1 MPVKFFV
8 WAKKSAYFGIMS
20 VMVFLTVLLQS
31 ALLLQTKQT
40 AVSRY
45 CRNYV
50 PMLYKIN
57 FDCDSAAIC
66 VDGDSRLIGGATSAE
81 GLLETCF
88 NGVYQPVNA
97 EEFTVLEASTVCRQ
111 LGIAT
116 GVQMIFGFSAVCRHS
131 KASAYLLC
139 LQIHIA
145 GQLG

>member
-1 MPVKFFV
+1 MGEEKCILRDYVCDGIPDCTATISTF
-8 WAKKSAYFGIMS
+8 ASDETNCGKS
-20 VMVFLTVLLQS
+20 VLQKLC
-31 ALLLQTKQT
+31 A
-40 AVSRY
+40 
-45 CRNYV
+45 
-50 PMLYKIN
+50 LYKIH
-57 FDCDSAAIC
+57 FDCDSAAVC

-88 NGVYQPVNA
+88 NGVYRPVNA

-116 GVQMIFGFSAVCRHS
+116 GVQMIFGFSAVCAHS